1 MILLIKQSSVVAQK
15 LRTSHKECSTSK
27 KLLMPNHARIPILFV
42 KIDGM
47 PRHGLA
53 AARRHAVRPKFQ
65 TAPIP
70 RFCALCHY
78 KISRPMASDLTFLD
92 WLCCCSQPYCYIL

>member
-53 AARRHAVRPKFQ
+53 AARRHAVRPKCQ

-70 RFCALCHY
+70 KYFNSSGCLKKRLNIKNGL
-78 KISRPMASDLTFLD
+78 KID
-92 WLCCCSQPYCYIL
+92 